1 MNSQHPDQS
10 LQHEGKMSMKER
22 IEQSQAYGEAFRAS
36 HVGADQREA
45 VKPLSKNAEVEDDNR
60 KLDESDLPDEN

>member
-22 IEQSQAYGEAFRAS
+22 IEQSRAYGEAFRAS

-45 VKPLSKNAEVEDDNR
+45 VKPLGKTSEHETDKR
-60 KLDESDLPDEN
+60 KLEESDMPEEN